1 MQTDLKKLLDEK
13 YLQYNHPSFIADDPI
28 TIPHR
33 FSKKQDIEIAAFF
46 ASVLAWGT
54 RKGIINSC
62 NKLLAGMG
70 NRPYNFI
77 LNTDL
82 NNKKSFEPFETFVH
96 RTFNNLDLWH
106 LFNFLQHH
114 YRSNESLEIAFSKN
128 ITLADDTIEKG
139 LSGFHDYVFSFTEE
153 AKEET
158 HCRKHISTPVKKSA
172 CKRLNMFLRW
182 MVRND
187 NKGVDFGI
195 WQNIRTSQLVCPL
208 DVHVARVARRFNL
221 LQRKQDDWQAATELT
236 AYLKTLDAND
246 PVKYDYALF
255 GLGVIE
261 KY

>member
-82 NNKKSFEPFETFVH
+82 NNKKS
-96 RTFNNLDLWH
+96 
-106 LFNFLQHH
+106 
-114 YRSNESLEIAFSKN
+114 
-128 ITLADDTIEKG
+128 
-139 LSGFHDYVFSFTEE
+139 DYG
-153 AKEET
+153 
-158 HCRKHISTPVKKSA
+158 
-172 CKRLNMFLRW
+172 N
-182 MVRND
+182 
-187 NKGVDFGI
+187 
-195 WQNIRTSQLVCPL
+195 
-208 DVHVARVARRFNL
+208 
-221 LQRKQDDWQAATELT
+221 
-236 AYLKTLDAND
+236 
-246 PVKYDYALF
+246 
-255 GLGVIE
+255 
-261 KY
+261 